1 MNLFELRINS
11 SELFEATL
19 IDDSVRLIEEKP
31 VNVWIEGESLYLA
44 QDSTVTTLEN
54 IQSADKTAVHA
65 RLYIQQH
72 NLLWSLVKQETDA
85 LWLMAT
91 PLKDEIVRVD
101 GEILILVSVNTSLS
115 NSKTKDILE
124 IMTSI

>member
-11 SELFEATL
+11 SELFEVTL

-72 NLLWSLVKQETDA
+72 NLLWSLVKQEADA

-101 GEILILVSVNTSLS
+101 GEDFNLGVSEYIVEQLKNQRG
-115 NSKTKDILE
+115 
-124 IMTSI
+124 